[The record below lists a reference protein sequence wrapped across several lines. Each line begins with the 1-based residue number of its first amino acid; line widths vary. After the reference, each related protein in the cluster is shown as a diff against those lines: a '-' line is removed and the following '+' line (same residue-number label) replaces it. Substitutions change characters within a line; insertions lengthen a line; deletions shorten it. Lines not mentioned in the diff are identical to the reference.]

1 MMSDAHH
8 FSLRVY
14 YEDTDFSGN
23 VYHANYLKYCERA
36 RSGYLRDVGVDQT
49 AMFAEGTAFVV
60 RRMDCEFLRP
70 ANFDDV
76 LDVETRLVEM
86 SGARF
91 ELAQAVK
98 RGDETLFSAAVTVAL
113 IDKQGRPKR
122 MPATLYAKFSH

>member
-60 RRMDCEFLRP
+60 RRMASFCGLRISM
-70 ANFDDV
+70 
-76 LDVETRLVEM
+76 TCWM
-86 SGARF
+86 W
-91 ELAQAVK
+91 K
-98 RGDETLFSAAVTVAL
+98 RGWS
-113 IDKQGRPKR
+113 KC
-122 MPATLYAKFSH
+122 PARGLNWHRL